1 MSTHSLE
8 SIAAALAEGRQRAT
22 YGAVA
27 GLLDR
32 PPAYLMQGAP
42 RTPMFS
48 WIVNAETLLPTGY
61 TEEQMAAELT
71 ASTEVIRT
79 AAALEQWLSE
89 RTR

>member
-1 MSTHSLE
+1 MTTHSLD
-8 SIAAALAEGRQRAT
+8 SIAAALAAARQRAT

-27 GLLDR
+27 GILDR

-48 WIVNAETLLPTGY
+48 WIVNAETLMPTGY
-61 TEEQMAAELT
+61 EAEQMAADLK
-71 ASTEVIRT
+71 SSPDVIRS
-79 AAALEQWLSE
+79 AAALEAWLSA

>member
-1 MSTHSLE
+1 MTPHTLE
-8 SIAAALAEGRQRAT
+8 SVAAALADGRQRAT
-22 YGAVA
+22 YGAVG

-32 PPAYLMQGAP
+32 PPAYLMQGVP

-61 TEEQMAAELT
+61 TPEQMAVELT
-71 ASTEVIRT
+71 ASSEVIRT
-79 AAALEQWLSE
+79 AAALEEWLSA